1 MPAYFDL
8 KVFSNILRYLILA
21 AQAKRVV
28 PYNEL
33 ENAFG
38 LSHNMAGF
46 YAGTVGNFC
55 CDNGWP
61 LLNALVVN
69 TTTCMPSEGF
79 DAYLEDSDMSWG
91 DCLAQCWK
99 HFHLTTSRELQV
111 RNFSGL
117 TTLVRKWGK
126 DGDQPSN

>member
-1 MPAYFDL
+1 MPAYFKL
-8 KVFSNILRYLILA
+8 EVFSNILRYLILA

-38 LSHNMAGF
+38 LSHNMAGY
-46 YAGTVGNFC
+46 YAGIVGDFC
-55 CDNGWP
+55 HDNDWP
-61 LLNALVVN
+61 LLNSLVIN

-79 DAYLEDSDMSWG
+79 DAYLEDSKMNWG
-91 DCLAQCWK
+91 ECLAQCWK
-99 HFHLTTSRELQV
+99 HFHLTTSREHQV

-117 TTLVRKWGK
+117 TSLVREWGK
-126 DGDQPSN
+126 EGA

>member
-21 AQAKRVV
+21 AQTKRVV

-55 CDNGWP
+55 GDNGWP

-79 DAYLEDSDMSWG
+79 DAYLEDSDLSWG

-117 TTLVRKWGK
+117 TTLVREWGK

>member
-1 MPAYFDL
+1 MPSYFNLDT
-8 KVFSNILRYLILA
+8 FSSILRYLILA

-46 YAGTVGNFC
+46 YAGMVGNFC
-55 CDNGWP
+55 YDNKLP
-61 LLNALVVN
+61 LLNSLVIN
-69 TTTCMPSEGF
+69 TTACKPSEGF
-79 DAYLEDSDMSWG
+79 DAYLDDSKMTWG

-99 HFHLTTSRELQV
+99 YFHLTTSRVHQV
-111 RNFSGL
+111 KNFSGL
-117 TTLVRKWGK
+117 TDLVRKWGA
-126 DGDQPSN
+126 QEI